1 MTSNNNFAV
10 ADRARVSVTG
20 TPGGLVNLRIIL
32 RTENSWSMSPL
43 TARQVLSVVSWA
55 VPGSGGGEQRTAGQL
70 YSEWDRCGLWG
81 CQLTKNPPRTRSHL
95 LAAQNIHLTSH
106 ILHLISCLQLS
117 SRSLHRNSE
126 MELFSNFFPKIQLS
140 FIICSTD

>member
-1 MTSNNNFAV
+1 M
-10 ADRARVSVTG
+10 
-20 TPGGLVNLRIIL
+20 IIL
-32 RTENSWSMSPL
+32 ISLTVVLPSPVLFCPGKLDNCSENCWNTVGQCQNSASSVCC
-43 TARQVLSVVSWA
+43 VLSE
-55 VPGSGGGEQRTAGQL
+55 GGEQRTAGQL
-70 YSEWDRCGLWG
+70 YSEQDRCELWGLWG
-81 CQLTKNPPRTRSHL
+81 CQLTKTHPRPRSHL